1 MGNAMIPGFAQAAS
15 QAQLWVNEL
24 AAELHWNERRAWR
37 LLKSVLRALQDFLPP
52 SEMADL
58 AAQLP
63 VLLRGAYFEGWKPG
77 AHAPG
82 RRGGPDFLA
91 RIDAEFANDRLANS
105 DNAIRAV
112 FRLLERHVSVGEI
125 EQVRHSLRKSMRELW
140 PEH

>member
-1 MGNAMIPGFAQAAS
+1 MGHVMVPGFPQAAS

-24 AAELHWNERRAWR
+24 AAELRWNERRAWR
-37 LLKSVLRALQDFLPP
+37 LLKSVLRALRDFLPP
-52 SEMADL
+52 AEMADL

-63 VLLRGAYFEGWKPG
+63 VLLRGACFEGWRPG
-77 AHAPG
+77 AQIG
-82 RRGGPDFLA
+82 EKRSRQDFLA
-91 RIDAEFANDRLANS
+91 RIDAEFANDRLPDAEE
-105 DNAIRAV
+105 AIRAV